1 MNDQSGF
8 RKPDYDCIAPES
20 DEADLGT
27 VDEQPA
33 IRHLMSQNVNYFCLF
48 FYENENK
55 NRPLTASPSGFY
67 PAR

>member
-1 MNDQSGF
+1 MSST
-8 RKPDYDCIAPES
+8 APES

-33 IRHLMSQNVNYFCLF
+33 IRHLMSQNVNF

-55 NRPLTASPSGFY
+55 NRPLTASHSGFY
-67 PAR
+67 PAKSV